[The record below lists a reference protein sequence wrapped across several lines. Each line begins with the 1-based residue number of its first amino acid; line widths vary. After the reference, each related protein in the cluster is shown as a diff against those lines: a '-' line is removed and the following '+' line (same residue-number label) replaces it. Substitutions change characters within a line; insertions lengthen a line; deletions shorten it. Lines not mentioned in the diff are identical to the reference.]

1 MRSIKKLHYPKA
13 SIKTPDFYL
22 DLSLKTKEGDD
33 IIKTYKTS
41 EVAKIIG
48 IHPNTVRLYE
58 DLKLIPKPDR
68 LPNGYRVFNKLHI
81 EHFKLARTAL
91 QVEVL
96 QNGLRKQAVTIIK
109 IAALKEYSK
118 AIELTEK
125 YIESIK
131 YEKNQAEE
139 AISIVAGILSDNN
152 HEDSP
157 TQLTRKEAAEYLNI
171 TMDTLRNWELNG
183 LITIKRKSNSYR
195 LYKNSDIKILKIIR
209 VLRCAN
215 YSLNSILRLLK
226 EISQGK
232 KVDIKEVINT
242 PKQEEDIISIC
253 DKLLTSLQA
262 AEVNAEV
269 IHRQLKEMQIEYL
282 KNPPL

>member
-1 MRSIKKLHYPKA
+1 MKA
-13 SIKTPDFYL
+13 SIKTPDFYYGL
-22 DLSLKTKEGDD
+22 LLKTEEGDD
-33 IIKTYKTS
+33 IIETYKTS

-58 DLKLIPKPDR
+58 DLKLIPKPER
-68 LPNGYRVFNKLHI
+68 LANGYRIFTKVHI
-81 EHFKLARTAL
+81 EHFKLVRTAL

-96 QNGLRKQAVTIIK
+96 QNGLRKQVVKVIK
-109 IAALKEYSK
+109 VAALKEYSK

-139 AISIVAGILSDNN
+139 AISIVAGILADNN
-152 HEDSP
+152 QEESP
-157 TQLTRKEAAEYLNI
+157 TQLTRKESAEYLNI

-183 LITIKRKSNSYR
+183 LITIKRRSNSYR
-195 LYKNSDIKILKIIR
+195 VYRDSDMKILKIIR

-226 EISQGK
+226 ELSQGK
-232 KVDIKEVINT
+232 EVDIKEVINT
-242 PKQEEDIISIC
+242 PKLEEDIVSIC

-262 AEVNAEV
+262 AEVNAKV
-269 IHRQLKEMQIEYL
+269 IHGQLKEMQIEYF

>member
-1 MRSIKKLHYPKA
+1 MI
-13 SIKTPDFYL
+13 
-22 DLSLKTKEGDD
+22 E
-33 IIKTYKTS
+33 TYKTS

-58 DLKLIPKPDR
+58 DLKLIPKPER
-68 LPNGYRVFNKLHI
+68 LANGYRIFTKVHI
-81 EHFKLARTAL
+81 EHFKLVRTAL

-96 QNGLRKQAVTIIK
+96 QNGLRKQVVKVIK
-109 IAALKEYSK
+109 VAALKEYSK

-139 AISIVAGILSDNN
+139 AISIVAGILADNN
-152 HEDSP
+152 QEESP

-183 LITIKRKSNSYR
+183 LITIKRRSNSYR
-195 LYKNSDIKILKIIR
+195 VYRDSDMKILKIIR

-226 EISQGK
+226 ELSQGK

-242 PKQEEDIISIC
+242 PKLEEDIVSIC

-262 AEVNAEV
+262 AEVNAKV
-269 IHRQLKEMQIEYL
+269 IHGQLKEMQIEYF